1 MAASEGVRVGTRREF
16 VDQVIERLAPLDVT
30 AKPMFGEYG
39 LYHRGQNVALVCDDT
54 LFVKVTPAGEAL
66 AGRVGRASPYPGA
79 KPAIKVS
86 RAKLA
91 DRAWL
96 TALVEATSA
105 AMAAKGAST
114 RR

>member
-1 MAASEGVRVGTRREF
+1 MVGIGEADVSTRRVV
-16 VDQVIERLAPLDVT
+16 VDRIVERLAPLDVS

-39 LYHRGQNVALVCDDT
+39 LYHRGQNVALVCDGT

-66 AGRVGRASPYPGA
+66 AGRVSRAAPYPGA
-79 KPAIKVS
+79 KPAFKVS
-86 RAKLA
+86 PAKLA
-91 DRAWL
+91 DRAWV

-105 AMAAKGAST
+105 AMAAKTASK